1 MSISEEFH
9 ECLTA
14 AENSLAANESIVQF
28 RLAQPQMG
36 RPDYLMRFKALVG
49 ILDPSDSSLSSKRCF
64 IVAKSSNTGV
74 VEIDTTTPCD
84 SIPDVW

>member
-1 MSISEEFH
+1 MSILQQFH

-28 RLAQPQMG
+28 RLGQPEMG
-36 RPDYLMRFKALVG
+36 RADYFMRFKVYVGAL
-49 ILDPSDSSLSSKRCF
+49 DASNSSVAAKRCF
-64 IVAKSSNTGV
+64 IVTKSSNTGV
-74 VEIDTTTPCD
+74 VAIDGATQCD